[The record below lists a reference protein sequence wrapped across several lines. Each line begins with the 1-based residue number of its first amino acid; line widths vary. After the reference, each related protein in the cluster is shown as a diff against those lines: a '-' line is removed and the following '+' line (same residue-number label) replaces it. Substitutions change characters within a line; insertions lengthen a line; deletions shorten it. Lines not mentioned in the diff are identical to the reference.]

1 MVFRDLLDSSD
12 EAKLNDVMNNIITGN
27 IWLTLLYQ
35 RFENTT
41 KYYNIISISNNT
53 KTLKQEINFAKT
65 NQIIENYDLEG
76 MKLYSNTLS
85 WAPYFMISNCDEIG
99 KNCEMK
105 GFLNDYMNAMGKIL
119 NFTWTSHIDI
129 DGNWGVIGQNGVPTG
144 VMGSVIKGEYHLSLS
159 QWLWRSER
167 YGLMDFVTTTTQS
180 NVLALT
186 PQPAEVD
193 FGLFIR
199 PFQLDAWFCILGLFV
214 SILITILGPYV
225 FINYYEQ
232 TEAFKFAS
240 LSTWLFFLIINAYYG
255 GALTMFFTSE
265 LTIPFDSIEDVM
277 RSYPDWNLK
286 FMEGNDVHFFHK
298 AKSGDALY
306 SAFWNRVTDARQ
318 EFKYKN
324 AKEGLDILK
333 KERTVI
339 HITEGV
345 LKGYFHSHPFHQQEL
360 KVFARSHP
368 EYEHI
373 IVPLNSP
380 LKPILQSASTKLI
393 ESGIKDTLLNYWV
406 GKSIQQTGGVEVMV
420 LTTGQV
426 ILIFLVILATFGCSV
441 LILCC
446 EIGHKRISDVMETR
460 HR

>member
-1 MVFRDLLDSSD
+1 MFRDLLDKSD
-12 EAKLNDVMNNIITGN
+12 EVKLNDAMNNIITGN

-41 KYYNIISISNNT
+41 KYFNIISISNNT
-53 KTLKQEINFAKT
+53 KTLKQEINFGET

-167 YGLMDFVTTTTQS
+167 YGLMDFVTTSTQS

-199 PFQLDAWFCILGLFV
+199 PFQSDAWFCIVGLFV
-214 SILITILGPYV
+214 CILITILGPYV
-225 FINYYEQ
+225 FISYYEQ
-232 TEAFKFAS
+232 TEAFKIAS
-240 LSTWLFFLIINAYYG
+240 ISTWLFFLMINAYYG

-265 LTIPFDSIEDVM
+265 LKIPFESIEDVM

-318 EFKYKN
+318 EFNYKN
-324 AKEGLDILK
+324 AREGLDILK

-345 LKGYFHSHPFHQQEL
+345 LK
-360 KVFARSHP
+360 VR
-368 EYEHI
+368 
-373 IVPLNSP
+373 
-380 LKPILQSASTKLI
+380 
-393 ESGIKDTLLNYWV
+393 
-406 GKSIQQTGGVEVMV
+406 
-420 LTTGQV
+420 
-426 ILIFLVILATFGCSV
+426 
-441 LILCC
+441 
-446 EIGHKRISDVMETR
+446 
-460 HR
+460 